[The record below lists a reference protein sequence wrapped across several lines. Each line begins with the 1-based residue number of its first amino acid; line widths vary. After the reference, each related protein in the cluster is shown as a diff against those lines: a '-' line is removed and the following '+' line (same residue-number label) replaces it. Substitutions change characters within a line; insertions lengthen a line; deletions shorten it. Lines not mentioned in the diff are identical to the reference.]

1 MGCDTQHNNG
11 GALRLIRRAGRI
23 VVPVLL
29 ALISGAGFAQ
39 QGQSLLEPLSD
50 PNRSAPQTVA
60 PALQESAAQEPAQT
74 QRLSQLFY
82 QLQVL
87 QQEVQEL
94 RGLVEEQSYQ
104 LGRLAR
110 DQQEQ
115 YIDLDGR
122 IAGMTTG
129 ARPSGATAGV
139 SSGSPGGVTDGRTGS
154 VASSGSVVGSPVSSG
169 SSESEREVYTR
180 AFDLMKA
187 RQFDESARA
196 FDQLI
201 VSYPNGQYTPNAF
214 YWLGE
219 LYLAQSDSE
228 QARQSFAQVLNL
240 YPDHPKVPDSLYKMG
255 VVYHRLGDNAG
266 AIEYFER
273 VVREYPNS
281 SAAGLATRYMAE
293 LK

>member
-1 MGCDTQHNNG
+1 MQKQNIEFLKRMARG
-11 GALRLIRRAGRI
+11 I
-23 VVPVLL
+23 VGVFGKRCEVV
-29 ALISGAGFAQ
+29 IHDFNDITRSVVHIEGNVT
-39 QGQSLLEPLSD
+39 
-50 PNRSAPQTVA
+50 NRSVGAP
-60 PALQESAAQEPAQT
+60 
-74 QRLSQLFY
+74 
-82 QLQVL
+82 
-87 QQEVQEL
+87 
-94 RGLVEEQSYQ
+94 
-104 LGRLAR
+104 
-110 DQQEQ
+110 
-115 YIDLDGR
+115 
-122 IAGMTTG
+122 
-129 ARPSGATAGV
+129 
-139 SSGSPGGVTDGRTGS
+139 VT
-154 VASSGSVVGSPVSSG
+154 SG

-273 VVREYPNS
+273 AAREYPNS